1 MRTRVVLLLAVVAA
15 LLAVPAAAS
24 ATLVYQTQ
32 SRSGTL
38 TLWSANND
46 GSGAFRIGTGYF
58 SPSISPDG
66 QNVAVLRS
74 TRSGTTTPVYVI
86 PTAGGPAVK
95 VLRSG
100 GIAGVGWSPD
110 SQTLATVTA
119 RNRLVTIS
127 LPTGAVRT
135 VAEGF
140 FNQSTISFSPAGDA
154 IAFSVA
160 TSDRFNARSDVYTVP
175 TAGGVPTRLTTDGL
189 SLSPVWGPTQIAYSR
204 GPHRRND
211 APQLQIWL
219 MNPDGSGQR
228 KLTNVR
234 VPRLV
239 AGLGPFAW
247 SASGEQLLA
256 GFTGQDTNQAYAVDP
271 LTGSAR
277 NLGAAPFDGTSPAA
291 ISRDGTTVLAQTGG
305 QEGPSP
311 GQNVVTIPYAGGA
324 ATILVRNAQSPDWN
338 A

>member
-1 MRTRVVLLLAVVAA
+1 MRSRILLLIAVVGC

-32 SRSGTL
+32 TRSGKL

-46 GSGAFRIGTGYF
+46 GSGPFRIGTGYF

-66 QNVAVLRS
+66 RNVAVLRA
-74 TRSGTTTPVYVI
+74 TRSGTTTPVFVI
-86 PTAGGPAVK
+86 PTAGGPAVR
-95 VLRSG
+95 VLASG

-110 SQTLATVTA
+110 SQTLATVTST
-119 RNRLVTIS
+119 RRLVAVS
-127 LPTGAVRT
+127 LPTGTATTLVK
-135 VAEGF
+135 GF
-140 FNQSTISFSPAGDA
+140 FNQSTISFSPTGDR
-154 IAFSVA
+154 IAYSVA
-160 TSDRFNARSDVYTVP
+160 RSDRFNARSDVFTIPV
-175 TAGGVPTRLTTDGL
+175 TGGAPTRLTTDGL
-189 SLSPVWGPTQIAYSR
+189 SLNPVWGPNEIAYSR

-211 APQLQIWL
+211 APPLNIWL
-219 MNPDGSGQR
+219 MNPDGTGQHQ
-228 KLTNVR
+228 LTTAR
-234 VPRLV
+234 VPTLV
-239 AGLGPFAW
+239 AGLGPVEW
-247 SASGEQLLA
+247 SASGAQLLA

-277 NLGAAPFDGTSPAA
+277 DLGARRFDGTSPAA

-311 GQNVVTIPYAGGA
+311 DQNVVTIPFAGGP
-324 ATILVRNAQSPDWN
+324 ATVLVPRGLSPDWN